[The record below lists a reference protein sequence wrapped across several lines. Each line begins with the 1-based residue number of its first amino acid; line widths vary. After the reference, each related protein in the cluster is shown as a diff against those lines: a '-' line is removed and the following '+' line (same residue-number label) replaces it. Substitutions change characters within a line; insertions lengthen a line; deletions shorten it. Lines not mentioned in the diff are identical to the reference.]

1 LSKKKT
7 VEITCPCSEYEYK
20 LTYMSEDKGME
31 DLHCPFCGIVLSDS
45 NEEYH
50 SEDFEDEDD

>member
-1 LSKKKT
+1 
-7 VEITCPCSEYEYK
+7 
-20 LTYMSEDKGME
+20 MSEDKGME